1 MNITNREVYPPE
13 AQQLADFADWKTMLH
28 NKLIAAIKK
37 YEEMRDTNQKIM
49 DFEGKFLEAG
59 AFMEHKEVYIQSAEK
74 YHKAELIV
82 YACEKLIKNCN
93 WILDIE

>member
-1 MNITNREVYPPE
+1 MEQTNREIYPPE
-13 AQQLADFADWKTMLH
+13 AQQLADFADWKIKLH

-37 YEEMRDTNQKIM
+37 YEDMRDVNQKIM

-59 AFMEHKEVYIQSAEK
+59 AFMEHKEVYVQSAEK
-74 YHKAELIV
+74 YHKAELVV
-82 YACEKLIKNCN
+82 YACEKLIKNCK

>member
-13 AQQLADFADWKTMLH
+13 AQQLADFADWKIKLH

-37 YEEMRDTNQKIM
+37 YEDMRDVNQKIM
-49 DFEGKFLEAG
+49 EFEGTFLDAG
-59 AFMEHKEVYIQSAEK
+59 AFKEHKEVYVQSAEK
-74 YHKAELIV
+74 YHKAELVV
-82 YACEKLIKNCN
+82 YACEKLIKNCK